1 MSEKST
7 IEWTD
12 ATWNPVRGCTKI
24 SPGCKHC
31 YAETFAE
38 RFRGVPGHPYEQGF
52 DLKLVP
58 EKLPEPLRWS
68 SPKTVFVNSMSDLFH
83 DRVPDDYIEKVVR
96 VMARAN
102 WHTYQVLTKRSERL
116 RDLLST
122 TLAFASDLDHV
133 WWGVSVEDKRFG
145 VPRITNLQEA
155 PAAVRFLSIEPLLED
170 VGKLNL
176 SGIHWVIVGG
186 ESGAGA
192 RPMKQVWVTS
202 IRQQC
207 QAARVPFFFK
217 QWGGVR
223 KSEAGRELDGRT
235 YNDMPRRSSNRMPAR
250 TKRMT
255 MIAEVATWA
264 NSSPLYWQSAPMPDQ
279 SAGLV

>member
-12 ATWNPVRGCTKI
+12 ATWNPIRGCTKI

-58 EKLPEPLRWS
+58 EKLSEPLRWS
-68 SPKTVFVNSMSDLFH
+68 SSKTVFVNSMSDLFH
-83 DRVPDDYIEKVVR
+83 ERVPDDYIEKVVR
-96 VMARAN
+96 VMERAN

-116 RDLLST
+116 RDLLLTKLS
-122 TLAFASDLDHV
+122 FATELDHI
-133 WWGVSVEDKRFG
+133 WWGVSVEDKKYG
-145 VPRITNLQEA
+145 VPRIAHLRQA
-155 PAAVRFLSIEPLLED
+155 PAAVRFLSVEPLLED
-170 VGKLNL
+170 VGKLEL
-176 SGIHWVIVGG
+176 RGIHWVIVGG

-192 RPMKQVWVTS
+192 RPMKEEWVMS
-202 IRQQC
+202 VRQQC
-207 QAARVPFFFK
+207 RSARVPFFFK

-223 KSEAGRELDGRT
+223 KSETGRELNGRT
-235 YNDMPRRSSNRMPAR
+235 FDEMPKRTATRIVSRDERRV
-250 TKRMT
+250 
-255 MIAEVATWA
+255 MIESFSVWMA
-264 NSSPLYWQSAPMPDQ
+264 
-279 SAGLV
+279 AGLIGGLSLRQ